1 VTDHKGDEVPIYDDE
16 FSGQGGSYT
25 VDKDGRRV
33 LVFCTDAQPRHH
45 QNRSKA
51 PSASPRR
58 MSNGQMA

>member
-33 LVFCTDAQPRHH
+33 LVFCTDAQPT
-45 QNRSKA
+45 
-51 PSASPRR
+51 PSPEPITRTKRKPSEDE
-58 MSNGQMA
+58 